1 MYRIPYI
8 EFIYSVPMSTPSDFP
23 ASVPV
28 LGTTTTPKDH
38 LPTFTIIAAYDQAT
52 RGIGYQN
59 QIPWHVPEDMR
70 FFRITTTQT
79 CDPTRQNA
87 VIMGRRTLKSL
98 PEHGLPG
105 RFHVCLTRSA
115 TATATTNQDPESEPN
130 PIGILYVSS
139 LDEALRT
146 LGQMPS
152 IESIYVIGGAQVYQ
166 EAMRHPQCERILVN
180 ELELT
185 PPTPCDT
192 FFPEIDPDIYVEEEA
207 PPSFPQTQ
215 IKDVLYTKTRLR
227 TRCFRRT
234 R

>member
-8 EFIYSVPMSTPSDFP
+8 EFIYSVPMSTPPAFP

-87 VIMGRRTLKSL
+87 VIMGRRTLESL

-105 RFHVCLTRSA
+105 RFHVCLSRSLKK
-115 TATATTNQDPESEPN
+115 QDPESEPN
-130 PIGILYVSS
+130 PIEILYSSS
-139 LDEALRT
+139 LDEALCI

-166 EAMRHPQCERILVN
+166 EAMRHPQCERILAN
-180 ELELT
+180 ELMLT
-185 PPTPCDT
+185 PPTLCDS
-192 FFPEIDPDIYVEEEA
+192 FFPVVDPDIYVEEEPA
-207 PPSFPQTQ
+207 PHFRQTQ
-215 IKDVLYTKTRLR
+215 IKGVLDTKTKLR
-227 TRCFRRT
+227 TRCFRRI

>member
-1 MYRIPYI
+1 
-8 EFIYSVPMSTPSDFP
+8 MSTPSSFP

-28 LGTTTTPKDH
+28 LGTTTMPKDH
-38 LPTFTIIAAYDQAT
+38 LSTFTIISAYDQAT

-79 CDPTRQNA
+79 RDPTRQNA
-87 VIMGRRTLKSL
+87 VIMGRRTLESL
-98 PEHGLPG
+98 PEYGLPG
-105 RFHVCLTRSA
+105 RFHVCLSRSL
-115 TATATTNQDPESEPN
+115 TNQDPESGPN

-139 LDEALRT
+139 LDEALHT

-185 PPTPCDT
+185 LPTLCDT
-192 FFPEIDPDIYVEEEA
+192 FFPEIDPQIYTEELVP

-215 IKDVLYTKTRLR
+215 IKDILYTKTRLR
-227 TRCFRRT
+227 TRCFRRIE
-234 R
+234 